1 MMQRVGTSMLP
12 LRRHFGAVSLSMT
25 SAPPMKN
32 SSPLTNTWAKSTMR
46 IQETSSSSY
55 HSQLIQVCTYSTS
68 PVTLDSS
75 SGGAAGDDNVV
86 ITTTRQKKKGKKHNF
101 VPKKAAVQMTKQARE
116 FFRKLVEMKPEKAGV
131 MLNYDQ
137 SKTGEPR
144 MVFSFDFVTK
154 EQLHPRDE
162 G

>member
-1 MMQRVGTSMLP
+1 
-12 LRRHFGAVSLSMT
+12 
-25 SAPPMKN
+25 
-32 SSPLTNTWAKSTMR
+32 MR
-46 IQETSSSSY
+46 IQETSSSPY
-55 HSQLIQVCTYSTS
+55 HSQLIQVCTYSTT
-68 PVTLDSS
+68 PLTLDSS
-75 SGGAAGDDNVV
+75 SGGAAGDDTVV
-86 ITTTRQKKKGKKHNF
+86 ITTTRQKKNGKKHNF